1 MGNEQNK
8 SQKKHVENMMQNPE
22 CQTPKNAVSK
32 KKINDSCVRTQV
44 SRLVWPKGPNLK
56 ITLNEL
62 DAVKLR
68 EDENGL
74 IQVAV
79 PKR

>member
-8 SQKKHVENMMQNPE
+8 PQKPPIENMMAGSG

-32 KKINDSCVRTQV
+32 KKINESCVRTQV
-44 SRLVWPKGPNLK
+44 SRLAGPKGSNLK
-56 ITLNEL
+56 ITLN
-62 DAVKLR
+62 AKLK

-74 IQVAV
+74 IQIAV
-79 PKR
+79 PSQ